1 MDPRVSRLVLFLQ
14 LLLLWCSVDARAPP
28 RGSCPREPKGVSTP
42 KTDGDNGYHI
52 LISGEPQ
59 KYVPGAIYTVSI
71 VGSRTHARLQ
81 RFTRFALGVEPV
93 ESRGIASP
101 QRVGHFQLFGD
112 SITAFNE
119 DCINSVMEAS
129 PDFPKTEVQVMWT
142 APRHG
147 SGCIVFR
154 AMVYENANSWFM
166 DDGALSRELCE
177 LDEEDD
183 EDDPTADELG
193 PVKEC
198 CACDEAKYQL
208 IFEGLWSNATHP
220 RDFPFSL
227 WLTHFSDVIGAS
239 HDGNFTLWEEGGL
252 ASAGLRQVAEWGSVR
267 TIEGELRAKRKYLR
281 TIIKAGGLWY
291 PRVNANTT
299 SNFKVDRLHHLL
311 SVVSM
316 LGPSPDWIVGVS
328 RLDLCR
334 RDCTWVPSK
343 TIDLYLYDAGTDD
356 GITYM
361 SPNAPSEPQQPIRRI
376 TPTDPGDPRSPFFDP
391 TANNMAPIARLFLT
405 REKTFERTC
414 DTDFSRAGE
423 LDELGLEP
431 EFAENSEDSLR
442 PECTTTDWSEWS
454 TCSVSCG
461 KGLRMRTRQYVMQAK
476 AEMLGCDR
484 QLVAKEMCVA
494 EDRPFCPGES
504 GGDIYDTVQ
513 GPCAVTNWGNWSPCS
528 PTACGDPEGF
538 RTRFRRF
545 RDRMGRKKCPHV
557 SLVQREEC
565 VAEQGGGADD
575 LTCAENEEQVL
586 GPASM
591 CNTTKWSEWSPCSV
605 SCGDGIRRRIRF
617 YTVGPEVQAKCNLP
631 LEQEVSCKGPPCT
644 INIADAKEACME
656 EVEVGPCR
664 GSFPRWY
671 FEPAKRMCVPFIF
684 GGCRGNRN
692 NFRTREDCIGSC
704 GIIRDMLEANPL
716 EGPASA
722 AANTLR
728 QTEEDL
734 ERKGFY
740 PPKPESRIDCVAT
753 DWSSWGPCS
762 VSCGSG
768 FKEKVRVVKVAAVN
782 GGKPCPRKLLRR
794 KKCHL
799 PVCLPEEN

>member
-1 MDPRVSRLVLFLQ
+1 MMALSKFR
-14 LLLLWCSVDARAPP
+14 LLLLLDFLCLCWAVPRSLP
-28 RGSCPREPKGVSTP
+28 RGSCPRQPSGVSSP
-42 KTDGDNGYHI
+42 KTPGDNGYHI
-52 LISGEPQ
+52 LVSGEPQ

-93 ESRGIASP
+93 DPKGIASP

-119 DCINSVMEAS
+119 NCINSVIEAS
-129 PDFPKTEVQVMWT
+129 SELPKTEFQVMWT

-154 AMVYENANSWFM
+154 AMVYEDDAHWFT

-177 LDEEDD
+177 LDEEEEE
-183 EDDPTADELG
+183 EDLGTEELG
-193 PVKEC
+193 PVREC

-208 IFEGLWSNATHP
+208 IFEGLWSNITHP

-267 TIEGELRAKRKYLR
+267 TMEGELRTKKKYLR
-281 TIIKAGGLWY
+281 TIVKAGGLWY

-299 SNFKVDRLHHLL
+299 SSFRVDRLHHLL

-334 RDCTWVPSK
+334 RDCTWIPSK
-343 TIDLYLYDAGTDD
+343 TIDLFLYDAGTDD

-361 SPNAPSEPQQPIRRI
+361 SPNSPSEPQQPIRRI
-376 TPTDPGDPRSPFFDP
+376 TPTDPADPRSPFFDP
-391 TANNMAPIARLFLT
+391 SGNNMAPIARLYLT
-405 REKTFERTC
+405 REQTYERTC

-431 EFAENSEDSLR
+431 ELSENTEDTQR
-442 PECTTTDWSEWS
+442 PECTTTDWSAWS
-454 TCSVSCG
+454 ACSVSCG
-461 KGLRMRTRQYVMQAK
+461 KGLRMRTREYVMQAK
-476 AEMLGCDR
+476 ALMLGCDR
-484 QLVAKEMCVA
+484 QLVAKEMCVT
-494 EDRPFCPGES
+494 EEQPICPGET
-504 GGDIYDTVQ
+504 GADGEDLLQ

-557 SLVQREEC
+557 SLVEREEC
-565 VAEQGGGADD
+565 VAEAGGGADD
-575 LTCAENEEQVL
+575 LTCTENEEL
-586 GPASM
+586 AHGPVAM
-591 CNTTKWSEWSPCSV
+591 CKTTPWGEWSPCSV
-605 SCGDGIRRRIRF
+605 SCGDGVRKRTRF
-617 YTVGPEVQAKCNLP
+617 YLVGPEIQAKCNIP
-631 LEQEVSCKGPPCT
+631 MEQEVSCKGPPC
-644 INIADAKEACME
+644 ALDVAEAKEACME
-656 EVEVGPCR
+656 EVRVGPCR
-664 GSFPRWY
+664 GAFPRWY
-671 FEPAKRMCVPFIF
+671 FDAAKRMCVPFIY

-692 NFRTREDCIGSC
+692 NFKTIENCLGTC
-704 GIIRDMLEANPL
+704 GIIKEMLDASFAESPL
-716 EGPASA
+716 SESL
-722 AANTLR
+722 NTIK

-734 ERKGFY
+734 LRKGFY
-740 PPKPESRIDCVAT
+740 PPEPESRIDCVVT
-753 DWSSWGPCS
+753 DWSPWSPCT
-762 VSCGSG
+762 VSCGTG
-768 FKEKVRVVKVAAVN
+768 YKERVRVVKFAASN
-782 GGKPCPRKLLRR
+782 GGKPCPRKLVRR

-799 PVCLPEEN
+799 PVCLPDGN